1 MSYGCYTAM
10 NIKGSTITG
19 NKAAS
24 YGGGLAADSS
34 ARAPAGTVVSD
45 TKTGAILVLSFLV
58 LSLST
63 KSRRMTGIEA
73 CHAAAFIAS
82 IVLMAG

>member
-1 MSYGCYTAM
+1 MSYGYYTAM

-34 ARAPAGTVVSD
+34 ARAPAGTIVSD
-45 TKTGAILVLSFLV
+45 TKTGAILV

-73 CHAAAFIAS
+73 CHAMAFVAS
-82 IVLMAG
+82 CTSTPG

>member
-1 MSYGCYTAM
+1 MSYGHYTAM

-45 TKTGAILVLSFLV
+45 TKTGAILVLS
-58 LSLST
+58 LST
-63 KSRRMTGIEA
+63 KKSRRMTGIEA
-73 CHAAAFIAS
+73 CHATAFVAS

>member
-1 MSYGCYTAM
+1 MSYGYYTAM

-45 TKTGAILVLSFLV
+45 TKIGAILVLSLN
-58 LSLST
+58 
-63 KSRRMTGIEA
+63 SRTV
-73 CHAAAFIAS
+73 FIY
-82 IVLMAG
+82 

>member
-1 MSYGCYTAM
+1 M

-34 ARAPAGTVVSD
+34 ARTPTGTVVSD
-45 TKTGAILVLSFLV
+45 TKTGAILI

-63 KSRRMTGIEA
+63 KSRRMMGIEA
-73 CHAAAFIAS
+73 CHATAFIAS
-82 IVLMAG
+82 IVPMSG

>member
-1 MSYGCYTAM
+1 MSYGYYTAM

-34 ARAPAGTVVSD
+34 ARAPAGTIVSD
-45 TKTGAILVLSFLV
+45 TKTGAILVP
-58 LSLST
+58 SLST
-63 KSRRMTGIEA
+63 KSRRITGIEA
-73 CHAAAFIAS
+73 CHAAAFIAL

>member
-1 MSYGCYTAM
+1 MSYGYYTAM
-10 NIKGSTITG
+10 NIKGSAITG

-34 ARAPAGTVVSD
+34 ARAPTGAVVSD
-45 TKTGAILVLSFLV
+45 TKTGAILILSV
-58 LSLST
+58 ST

-73 CHAAAFIAS
+73 CHATAFIAS
-82 IVLMAG
+82 IVPMSG

>member
-1 MSYGCYTAM
+1 MSYGYYTAM

-45 TKTGAILVLSFLV
+45 AKTGAILV

-63 KSRRMTGIEA
+63 KSRRMTDIEA
-73 CHAAAFIAS
+73 CHATAFIAS
-82 IVLMAG
+82 IVLMFG

>member
-19 NKAAS
+19 NKTAS

-34 ARAPAGTVVSD
+34 VRAPAGTVVSD
-45 TKTGAILVLSFLV
+45 TKTGAILVLP
-58 LSLST
+58 LST
-63 KSRRMTGIEA
+63 KSCHMTGIEA
-73 CHAAAFIAS
+73 CHATAFIAS
-82 IVLMAG
+82 IVLMSG

>member
-1 MSYGCYTAM
+1 MSYGYYTAM

-24 YGGGLAADSS
+24 YGSGLAADSS
-34 ARAPAGTVVSD
+34 ARAPAGTIVSD
-45 TKTGAILVLSFLV
+45 TKTGAILVP
-58 LSLST
+58 SLST
-63 KSRRMTGIEA
+63 KSRRITGIEA
-73 CHAAAFIAS
+73 CHAAAFIAL